1 MLRTTTPEQ
10 FLAPL
15 LLLLNRFLYST
26 VIIVEFGQIN
36 AGWAWGTKVSDSEFA
51 ATVIN
56 ILSYGPMGWGNLLDY
71 KF

>member
-36 AGWAWGTKVSDSEFA
+36 TG
-51 ATVIN
+51 
-56 ILSYGPMGWGNLLDY
+56 
-71 KF
+71 

>member
-26 VIIVEFGQIN
+26 VIVEFGQIN
-36 AGWAWGTKVSDSEFA
+36 TGWAWGTKVSGNEFA
-51 ATVIN
+51 ATVRN
-56 ILSYGPMGWGNLLDY
+56 ILSYGSMGWGNLLDY